1 MKNNKKYFFFPLG
14 YFSSRSPLI
23 IETGKNGTEVTT

>member
-1 MKNNKKYFFFPLG
+1 MKAIVFPLG